1 MIWFLLGSFIY
12 SPVASASIQFN
23 DLVKGFFT
31 TSQQAEVV
39 KQDRNRLNLEYDL
52 AIGSF
57 YDPVLSA
64 SYFSQFEGSYLNQ
77 RSDISLLQR
86 TPFWGAQVQLGYR
99 FGRGAF
105 PVYDGKLLTQNAG
118 EARFGLIVPILKNGF
133 TDSFRTAID
142 KGDVSKVLSDF
153 QEGSQN
159 LQLLQQLGNRYW
171 DWFFQG
177 KRFSVFQ
184 RLLGLAE
191 KRQTQ
196 ISKRVA
202 HGDLAKIEEIEGERT
217 ILQRKSQ
224 LVQQERLFVRSQL
237 ELKSYVVDRLNKNG
251 HEFSLHD
258 IPEVEIT
265 KKVDTQVLEKI
276 NAQVDDLEVAL
287 KQPEVQRQQLILD
300 QSRMDL
306 SLAKNQFLPKLDFQ
320 LIGSRD
326 LGVDVYPL
334 SKFQSDA
341 GVVFEFPIPSR
352 AASARIEQSSA
363 SVIRQE
369 SQFEI
374 SKIRVLNSIKESK
387 FALTTAT
394 TRLDYSFTE
403 LELAQKLADL
413 ENKRFL
419 AGDSNLLLLNIRE
432 QNLAEAEIRKF
443 EAYAD
448 LEKATNDYRVST
460 GDLKS
465 LKD

>member
-1 MIWFLLGSFIY
+1 
-12 SPVASASIQFN
+12 
-23 DLVKGFFT
+23 
-31 TSQQAEVV
+31 
-39 KQDRNRLNLEYDL
+39 
-52 AIGSF
+52 
-57 YDPVLSA
+57 
-64 SYFSQFEGSYLNQ
+64 
-77 RSDISLLQR
+77 
-86 TPFWGAQVQLGYR
+86 
-99 FGRGAF
+99 
-105 PVYDGKLLTQNAG
+105 
-118 EARFGLIVPILKNGF
+118 
-133 TDSFRTAID
+133 
-142 KGDVSKVLSDF
+142 
-153 QEGSQN
+153 
-159 LQLLQQLGNRYW
+159 
-171 DWFFQG
+171 
-177 KRFSVFQ
+177 
-184 RLLGLAE
+184 
-191 KRQTQ
+191 
-196 ISKRVA
+196 
-202 HGDLAKIEEIEGERT
+202 
-217 ILQRKSQ
+217 

-251 HEFSLHD
+251 HEFSLQD

-265 KKVDTQVLEKI
+265 KKVDPQVLEKI

-374 SKIRVLNSIKESK
+374 SKMRVLNSIKESK
-387 FALTTAT
+387 FALTTAS

-460 GDLKS
+460 GDLKT
-465 LKD
+465 LRN